1 MGLLFQCMY
10 SVYGNI
16 LFLKKATKVLAK
28 NSMIIAGLHLFHSYF
43 LITYF
48 NLIGAAVSVW
58 ISYLLV
64 CVLSFIDAKKATQGS
79 LENSTMDM
87 VIIGIG
93 VVAQVVLVVFFHF
106 RWSALFI

>member
-1 MGLLFQCMY
+1 MNKLTII
-10 SVYGNI
+10 NI
-16 LFLKKATKVLAK
+16 LLWVLIW
-28 NSMIIAGLHLFHSYF
+28 NLIDF

-93 VVAQVVLVVFFHF
+93 VVAQLVLVVFFHF